1 VTDTLPSTAPGGP
14 DVPARTDPDRPAP
27 PVDLYAEAE
36 RRRAARA
43 LLRSPLLHAD
53 AHADDL
59 ALVRRH
65 QRELVPMFADGLGY
79 RLVVEPSLARL
90 VKTGLHPDATRGLR
104 RRTGTAF
111 TPRRYAFLTLT
122 LAALTRARRQ
132 VMVDE
137 LVAGVRSAAADAG
150 VDIDLDGI
158 TDRRALHSALTALV
172 DLGVLSERDGDLE
185 HWAERH
191 TDSLLDVHRDRLALI
206 VAAPLATCDGPE
218 DVLAVPEVP
227 SSAGGARITV
237 RRHLVEQPVLSVEDL
252 TDEQQGWWRRNRER
266 EREWFARW
274 FGLELEIRAEGALAL
289 DPDGELTDLA
299 FPGTGSA
306 RHFAL
311 LLLAELTEA
320 ARRQTP
326 HGGTRTWVP
335 VAGSTARSAADQVFR
350 TWRRGLRKAHQADPD
365 ALWAEALAI
374 LVATGLVRDE
384 GPTIQVHAAA
394 ARYAPRAELV
404 TTAGPA
410 GERSLFEEEDG

>member
-1 VTDTLPSTAPGGP
+1 VI
-14 DVPARTDPDRPAP
+14 VPERPAP
-27 PVDLYAEAE
+27 PSDPYVEAE

-43 LLRSPLLHAD
+43 LVRTPLLHQG

-90 VKTGLHPDATRGLR
+90 VKTGLQPDATRGLR
-104 RRTGTAF
+104 RRNGTPF
-111 TPRRYAFLTLT
+111 TPRRYTLLALT

-137 LVAGVRSAAADAG
+137 LVSGVRSAAADAG
-150 VDIDLDGI
+150 VEVDLDGI

-191 TDSLLDVHRDRLALI
+191 TQSLLDVHRDRLAVL
-206 VAAPLATCDGPE
+206 VAAPLATCRTPE
-218 DVLAVPEVP
+218 DLLTVPEVP

-252 TDEQQGWWRRNRER
+252 TEEQQGWWRRNRER

-274 FGLELEIRAEGALAL
+274 LGLELEIRAEGALAL

-311 LLLAELTEA
+311 LLLAELTRA
-320 ARRQTP
+320 ARQREAPAGT
-326 HGGTRTWVP
+326 TRTWTP
-335 VAGSTARSAADQVFR
+335 VATSTARSAADRVFR

-365 ALWAEALAI
+365 ALWAEALEI
-374 LVATGLVRDE
+374 LAATGLVRDQGSTLE
-384 GPTIQVHAAA
+384 VHAAA

-410 GERSLFEEEDG
+410 GERSLFEEEDA